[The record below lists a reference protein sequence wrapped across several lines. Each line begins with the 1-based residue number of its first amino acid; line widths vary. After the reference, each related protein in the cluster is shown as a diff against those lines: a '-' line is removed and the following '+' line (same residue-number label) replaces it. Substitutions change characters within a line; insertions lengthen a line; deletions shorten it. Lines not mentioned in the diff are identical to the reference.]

1 MKLRKTLAMAAGT
14 LMLAGGAVTA
24 AQTSAVADGTDPGDE
39 LVEVGSNGYCT
50 YSKWGGR
57 FLCGSQT
64 AHRLPN
70 GHTQV
75 FVIGTNNVPYTKW
88 SSGSGVSG
96 WKSMGGK
103 CIKGNKS
110 MGVEWANGWNFAVT
124 CIGGDRNRWYNE
136 RYTSGHWSGWDRTRT

>member
-24 AQTSAVADGTDPGDE
+24 AQTSAFADGTDPGDE
-39 LVEVGSNGYCT
+39 LVEVGSTGFCT
-50 YSKWGGR
+50 YSNWGGG
-57 FLCGSQT
+57 L
-64 AHRLPN
+64 
-70 GHTQV
+70 
-75 FVIGTNNVPYTKW
+75 
-88 SSGSGVSG
+88 SG

-103 CIKGNKS
+103 CYKGRKS

-124 CIGGDRNRWYNE
+124 CIGGDGNRWYNE